1 MSMFTP
7 DMYRARRA
15 RLKKD
20 LGSGLLLFLGND
32 EVGVTYMANTYP
44 FRQDSTF
51 LYFWGVD
58 QPGLAALIDID
69 QDAET
74 LFGDDQ
80 TMADVVW
87 SGPLPTLAER
97 GAPAGITAYA
107 PAKAL
112 ADRVGAAIRE
122 GRRVHFLAPYRAE
135 HSEKLA
141 SLLGLQAHVARDYRS
156 EPFHAAVIAQRS
168 HKTPEEIAD
177 LDHAVDISREMYATA
192 MRAAQPGR
200 KEYEIVAEIARVA
213 IARGGR
219 FSFQPIC
226 SVHGETLHNPFYR
239 NELKAGDVMILDSG
253 AETASYNASDITR
266 TIPIG
271 GAFTPQQR
279 LIYEM
284 VLRAQLVAIA
294 AVTPGKRY
302 LDVHL
307 LAARSFATDLK
318 AAGLMKGDVDEAV
331 AAGAHALFFPHGLG
345 HMLGMDVHDMENLE
359 ERMVGYRKGLERS
372 TQFGLGYLRLAR
384 ELEPGFVITV
394 EPGLYFIPAL
404 IDQWK
409 AEGTHT
415 AFINFAE
422 VDKFRDARGYR
433 IEDDVLVTDAGNRV
447 LGPPI
452 PKTVADVEAACRA

>member
-7 DMYRARRA
+7 DTYRARRS

-20 LGSGLLLFLGND
+20 IGSGLLLFLGND
-32 EVGVTYMANTYP
+32 EVGITYMANTYP

-58 QPGLAALIDID
+58 QPGLAAVIDID
-69 QDAET
+69 QDT
-74 LFGDDQ
+74 DILFGDDQ

-87 SGPLPTLAER
+87 SGPQPTLADKGE
-97 GAPAGITAYA
+97 PAGITAHA
-107 PAKAL
+107 PTTAL
-112 ADRVGAAIRE
+112 ADQVSAALRA
-122 GRRVHFLAPYRAE
+122 GRRVHFLAPYRGD
-135 HSEKLA
+135 HTVKLG
-141 SLLGLQAHVARDYRS
+141 SLLGLHTSVVRDYRS

-168 HKTPEEIAD
+168 YKTAEEVAD
-177 LDHAVDISREMYATA
+177 LEHAVDISREMDAAA
-192 MRAAQPGR
+192 MRAAQPG
-200 KEYEIVAEIARVA
+200 KHEYEIVAEISRVA

-226 SVHGETLHNPFYR
+226 SVHGETLHNPFHR
-239 NELKAGDVMILDSG
+239 NVLQAGDVLILDSG
-253 AETASYNASDITR
+253 AETANYNASDITR
-266 TIPIG
+266 TLPVG
-271 GAFTPQQR
+271 GTFTPQQR
-279 LIYEM
+279 MIYEM
-284 VLRAQLVAIA
+284 VLRAQLAAISAIA
-294 AVTPGKRY
+294 PGQRY

-307 LAARSFATDLK
+307 LAARSFALDLK

-359 ERMVGYRKGLERS
+359 ERMVGYRQGLERS

-384 ELEPGFVITV
+384 EVETGFVLTV

-409 AEGTHT
+409 ADGTHA

-422 VDKFRDARGYR
+422 VEKFRDARGYR
-433 IEDDVLVTDAGNRV
+433 IEDDVLVTESGCRV

-452 PKTVADVEAACRA
+452 PKTVFEVEAACRP